1 MQRMIV
7 IEPPK
12 NAKAIV
18 NKVNS
23 IAKKSNSPTNYKRTT
38 TSTSPVSLRN
48 AKAIAKKY
56 NSPTNY
62 KRTTTS
68 TSPTSLQRVRAIVKK
83 H

>member
-38 TSTSPVSLRN
+38 TSTTTSTSSTSPVSLQN
-48 AKAIAKKY
+48 AKAI
-56 NSPTNY
+56 NS
-62 KRTTTS
+62 KE
-68 TSPTSLQRVRAIVKK
+68 V
-83 H
+83 